1 MKLTKVDLSDLTNV
15 KKFIHFPFELYRK
28 SKYWVPPFISTMMK
42 NMDPNRHPFYTHSE
56 AEFFMVLD
64 GEQPIGRIA
73 VMENRR
79 FNQYRNKSTAFFGF
93 FDCINDQTAANT
105 LFEAAIHWAKNRGL
119 DTMMGPKG
127 LLGSEAGGVLVEGF
141 EYIAA
146 VSMPYNFPYYDELI
160 RSAGF
165 QKDTDHL
172 SGYLRADHQLPE
184 RIFRIAEKVKDKRGF
199 WVKSFQSKEE
209 MKTWIPRVARV
220 HADAFANNYSF
231 IPPTEK
237 EMEMI
242 GHSIIS
248 IADPPLVKLVMKGE
262 DVVGFLIS
270 YHGISKGIQ
279 RAKGKLMPFGWMWIL
294 LDKKFTKWVN
304 VNGVGLLP
312 TYQGSGANAILY
324 TELQKT
330 IRAYPFKH
338 VEVVQVD
345 EKNFASFSDME
356 NIGVQW
362 RKRHR
367 GYWRNL

>member
-1 MKLTKVDLSDLTNV
+1 MKLIKVDLTDLTNV
-15 KKFIHFPFELYRK
+15 RKFVYFPFDLYRK
-28 SKYWVPPFISTMMK
+28 SKYWVPPLINSMMK
-42 NMDPNRHPFYTHSE
+42 NMDPKRHPFYQHSE
-56 AEFFMVLD
+56 AEFYMVMD
-64 GEQPIGRIA
+64 GAHTLGRIA

-79 FNQYRNKSTAFFGF
+79 YNQYRNTNTAFFGF
-93 FDCINDQTAANT
+93 FDCVHDQSVANI
-105 LFEAAIHWAKNRGL
+105 LFEAAFDWARKRGL
-119 DTMMGPKG
+119 NTVMGPKG
-127 LLGSEAGGVLVEGF
+127 LLGSEAGGVLVQGF
-141 EYIAA
+141 EYMPA

-160 RSAGF
+160 TSVGF

-184 RIFRIAEKVKDKRGF
+184 RFFRIAEKVKEKRGF
-199 WVKSFQSKEE
+199 WVKSFRSKDE
-209 MKTWIPRVARV
+209 MKSWIHKVAKV
-220 HADAFANNYSF
+220 HAEAFANNYSF
-231 IPPTEK
+231 IPPSEA

-242 GHSIIS
+242 AHSIIS
-248 IADPPLVKLVMKGE
+248 IADPPLVKLVMKDE

-270 YHGISKGIQ
+270 YHDISKGIQ
-279 RAKGKLMPFGWMWIL
+279 RAKGKLMPIGWMWIL
-294 LDKKFTKWVN
+294 LEKKMTKWVN

-312 TYQGSGANAILY
+312 AYQGSGANAILY

-330 IRAYPFKH
+330 IQAYPFKH

-367 GYWRNL
+367 GYWREL